1 MNVLTISQRVLS
13 VPSNPEADGEDHGM
27 KWLKSTA
34 LPTRHSAS
42 HSLARNAS

>member
-13 VPSNPEADGEDHGM
+13 VPSNPEVDGEDHEM

-34 LPTRHSAS
+34 LPARHSVS
-42 HSLARNAS
+42 HSLARNVS